1 MANECPTQVYVYSLL
16 FDKKGKLMTDG
27 GLKWSDFAST
37 MDQLHCVRTPA
48 ASQMCAI
55 CVHRGEGVKK
65 GQKTACTLLVCPL
78 GNILAAESDYRMP
91 RVESKC
97 NRRENCLPNMGSLIF
112 YLSGPSNFCLPA
124 ISLFDIFIKQDNS
137 CKLLRQESRHNNRNI
152 FESDVWSW
160 LIIPK
165 KHCWSSEHVKKWNA
179 R

>member
-1 MANECPTQVYVYSLL
+1 
-16 FDKKGKLMTDG
+16 MTDG

-37 MDQLHCVRTPA
+37 MDQLHGVKNTSPVHKGEPVNSCLFGRGRRGRPCVRTPA
-48 ASQMCAI
+48 GSQMCAI

-78 GNILAAESDYRMP
+78 GNILAADSDYRMP

-112 YLSGPSNFCLPA
+112 YLSGPSYFCLPA

-137 CKLLRQESRHNNRNI
+137 CKLLRQESRHNKQNI
-152 FESDVWSW
+152 FDSDV
-160 LIIPK
+160 
-165 KHCWSSEHVKKWNA
+165 
-179 R
+179 